1 MPKSIPHSGTKNT
14 IFATLTPE
22 SLYKLWDIT
31 YNILLVN
38 VCLVFVFDFDYF
50 FLFFVY
56 LRLTR

>member
-14 IFATLTPE
+14 LFDTLTPE
-22 SLYKLWDIT
+22 SLYKLKDIT

-38 VCLVFVFDFDYF
+38 VFLVFVFDFDYF
-50 FLFFVY
+50 FFVVY